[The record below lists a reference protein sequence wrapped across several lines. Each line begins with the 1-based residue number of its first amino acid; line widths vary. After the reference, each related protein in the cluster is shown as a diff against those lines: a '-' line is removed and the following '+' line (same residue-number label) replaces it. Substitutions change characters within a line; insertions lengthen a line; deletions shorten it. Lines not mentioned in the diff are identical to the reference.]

1 MHIIVFLCTLLFCQY
16 LLPVLQVAEECF
28 FGGSGRII
36 LFGSSDGSEIEA
48 QIGSGGKKNKSME
61 VSVTGWQTE
70 AEDVVSIVLC
80 ELLIG
85 RVPVGGSEFEAQ
97 RALGIDID
105 GLFFVEV
112 DTICHQV

>member
-48 QIGSGGKKNKSME
+48 QIGSGGKKNK
-61 VSVTGWQTE
+61 VVT
-70 AEDVVSIVLC
+70 
-80 ELLIG
+80 
-85 RVPVGGSEFEAQ
+85 RVRDRFGGILRGDENA
-97 RALGIDID
+97 
-105 GLFFVEV
+105 
-112 DTICHQV
+112 